1 MEKGKEFLKPF
12 IIPGLV
18 ITVLLIV
25 ALTAARMVLPV
36 LEEKENEETRI
47 IKITAV
53 NDKKYEIQE
62 EIAPEDFTVTAE
74 FDNGKEEELDVDAY
88 EISDTYV
95 QPVGEKTE
103 ITVTL
108 KDDSRIYCK
117 MEVAAK
123 RERILGFHCGYPDES
138 KVVAVLYSN
147 GELSFEGEGDTLQ
160 FEAGEF
166 PWMNYEGREDY
177 PICSVSFGERVSPG
191 IMDNWFRDMDTLT
204 YVSKLPSSVKS
215 LSGTF
220 QDCDGLIFG
229 ADWSSCNELLDISSV
244 YEDCDCLASVPAV
257 PASVRIADYACAN
270 CGSLQTSP
278 DLTKAENLV
287 SAYAM
292 FYNCK
297 KLTKTSIAPRLQ
309 NISSM
314 YERCINLQEIPELP
328 ETVTEMDS
336 TFSRDFSLKSL
347 PAIPPNVKDL
357 DSCFRGCIH
366 AGGTLVIDANPNY
379 YSNFLDDAISATRLD
394 LTGSSEML
402 NELGLEADNRNV
414 TVNGEVPGK
423 EEAH

>member
-1 MEKGKEFLKPF
+1 MEKGKVFLKQF

-36 LEEKENEETRI
+36 LEEKENEEARI

-62 EIAPEDFTVTAE
+62 EIGLEDFTVTAE

-95 QPVGEKTE
+95 QPIGEKTE

-123 RERILGFHCGYPDES
+123 REKILGFHCGYPDES

-166 PWMNYEGREDY
+166 PWTNYEGMADY

-229 ADWSSCNELLDISSV
+229 ADWSSCDELLDISSV

-270 CGSLQTSP
+270 CGSLQT
-278 DLTKAENLV
+278 
-287 SAYAM
+287 
-292 FYNCK
+292 
-297 KLTKTSIAPRLQ
+297 
-309 NISSM
+309 
-314 YERCINLQEIPELP
+314 
-328 ETVTEMDS
+328 
-336 TFSRDFSLKSL
+336 
-347 PAIPPNVKDL
+347 
-357 DSCFRGCIH
+357 
-366 AGGTLVIDANPNY
+366 
-379 YSNFLDDAISATRLD
+379 
-394 LTGSSEML
+394 
-402 NELGLEADNRNV
+402 
-414 TVNGEVPGK
+414 
-423 EEAH
+423 